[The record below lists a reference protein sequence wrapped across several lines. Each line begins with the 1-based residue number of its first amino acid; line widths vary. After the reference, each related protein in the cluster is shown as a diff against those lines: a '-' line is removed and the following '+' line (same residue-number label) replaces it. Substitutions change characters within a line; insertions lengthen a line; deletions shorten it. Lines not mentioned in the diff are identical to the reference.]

1 MKCRLL
7 FVWALTCLLVGPVGA
22 APWETL
28 ANCRLADNPYND
40 GDSFH
45 VRQGDREFIF
55 RLYFVD
61 TPEQDDSFG
70 ERVRD
75 QAAYFGVGVPEV
87 IQVGNEAA
95 AYVRK
100 QLRQPFTVIT
110 RWQGAQGRSKLPRF
124 YAFILVNGQDL
135 GSMLVSQG
143 LARVFGVR
151 ATTPD
156 GTVAETARAALLAL
170 EDSARHERLGAWT
183 VSRQLN
189 VADARAEAV
198 RSETKVVN
206 APHTVSTYTADMP
219 RRRLGEIAR
228 DTHVHILEEYT
239 DGWVRVAYEVDGT
252 DQEAVCLRWDLGMA
266 ELPSADPTQRAEQ
279 PLPHLP
285 VN

>member
-1 MKCRLL
+1 MKYHLL
-7 FVWALTCLLVGPVGA
+7 IVSAFAWLLTSPGWA

-28 ANCRLADNPYND
+28 ENCTWVDNPYND

-70 ERVRD
+70 ERVRE
-75 QAAYFGVGVPEV
+75 QAAYFGVTVPDV
-87 IQVGNEAA
+87 IQVGHEAA
-95 AYVRK
+95 TYVRQ
-100 QLRQPFTVIT
+100 QLSQPFTVVT

-124 YAFILVNGQDL
+124 YAFIQVQGHDL
-135 GSMLVSQG
+135 GNMLVSQG

-156 GTVAETARAALLAL
+156 GTVAETARAALLAQ

-189 VADARAEAV
+189 VAKAREEAV

-206 APHTVSTYTADMP
+206 APHTVSTYTSDMP
-219 RRRLGEIAR
+219 RRRFGEIAR
-228 DTHVHILEEYT
+228 DMHVHILEEYT
-239 DGWVRVAYEVDGT
+239 DGWVRVAYEVDGV
-252 DQEAVCLRWDLGMA
+252 DQEAVCLRWDLGLA
-266 ELPSADPTQRAEQ
+266 EMPSARPTQRAEQ
-279 PLPHLP
+279 TLAPLPI
-285 VN
+285 N